1 MKARKEGE
9 RFEHKNMP
17 ATAFEEIA
25 ERFTRKRFM
34 DRSHYKE
41 YAAFQS
47 IAAKERSQRAQS
59 EKERY
64 LEECKAR
71 KEFLDMRKSQMMEQQ
86 AAKKLADTQLL
97 RSVWFNQ
104 ATKKNETREANML
117 ASLV

>member
-1 MKARKEGE
+1 
-9 RFEHKNMP
+9 MP

-86 AAKKLADTQLL
+86 AAKKLADT
-97 RSVWFNQ
+97 
-104 ATKKNETREANML
+104 
-117 ASLV
+117 